1 VSVARGESKD
11 RQTFTLLAHA
21 QLFGCG
27 FGWTFVLLFGALTA
41 VKFAAMET
49 SAFSTS
55 FSRWPCASSTRRFAS
70 DRPAPPPPPLPAV
83 APQPPAP
90 LLEPSPCPLP
100 RGFMPP
106 AAVAAASVALRS
118 AAAPRD
124 NSAAEETRRPAGPS
138 DPPELPEDWEVAEL
152 PARARSGGRESGD
165 GGPLSAAWPS
175 AASAAANP
183 PPPPPPPLL
192 LLLPGWFAL
201 LLRLRLESLPSLLL
215 LPLPLPLPSPL
226 PPLPPLWPLWPL
238 RAGMRHSGVDDR
250 ARAGW
255 NMRGTSKPSKPS
267 PAPAPL
273 ALPPPPPLLLLLL
286 LPKLKLLC
294 T

>member
-1 VSVARGESKD
+1 
-11 RQTFTLLAHA
+11 
-21 QLFGCG
+21 
-27 FGWTFVLLFGALTA
+27 
-41 VKFAAMET
+41 M
-49 SAFSTS
+49 
-55 FSRWPCASSTRRFAS
+55 
-70 DRPAPPPPPLPAV
+70 
-83 APQPPAP
+83 PPAP
-90 LLEPSPCPLP
+90 WAS
-100 RGFMPP
+100 
-106 AAVAAASVALRS
+106 AAAASVAVRS

-124 NSAAEETRRPAGPS
+124 NSATEEARCPADPS
-138 DPPELPEDWEVAEL
+138 DPPELLEDWEVAEL

-183 PPPPPPPLL
+183 PPPPPLPPL

-201 LLRLRLESLPSLLL
+201 LLRLRLESLPSLL
-215 LPLPLPLPSPL
+215 PLPLPSPL
-226 PPLPPLWPLWPL
+226 PPLWPLWL
-238 RAGMRHSGVDDR
+238 RAGLRHSGVDDR

-267 PAPAPL
+267 PAPAPM
-273 ALPPPPPLLLLLL
+273 ALPLLLLLL